1 MGEISLEW
9 LVIIIQTLVQADG
22 SASGM
27 GISHVWTDCFL
38 EHSEAISSYYKASR
52 EVALPLGI

>member
-1 MGEISLEW
+1 MG
-9 LVIIIQTLVQADG
+9 DG
-22 SASGM
+22 NASGM

-38 EHSEAISSYYKASR
+38 EHSEAISSYKASR